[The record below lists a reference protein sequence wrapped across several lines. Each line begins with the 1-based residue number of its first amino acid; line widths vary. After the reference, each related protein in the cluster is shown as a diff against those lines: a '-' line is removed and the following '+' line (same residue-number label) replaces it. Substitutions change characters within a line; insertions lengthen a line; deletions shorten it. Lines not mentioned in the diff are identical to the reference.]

1 MTASVLSNTD
11 VLLTAIN
18 DFTAFKNEL
27 LKSIPELVFSIAFG
41 TCFTVLFWFRN
52 AQLGTRV
59 KEVEQQKKDYQKFVN
74 WRHYMKEKNPNSWKK
89 WECGEIKYSPAPD
102 KQP

>member
-18 DFTAFKNEL
+18 DFTVFKNEL
-27 LKSIPELVFSIAFG
+27 LKSIPKKVEANLSQKHETLLEKFCKHRIYYILSLVFSIAFG

-52 AQLGTRV
+52 AQLGDKV
-59 KEVEQQKKDYQKFVN
+59 KEVEQQKKGY
-74 WRHYMKEKNPNSWKK
+74 
-89 WECGEIKYSPAPD
+89 
-102 KQP
+102 